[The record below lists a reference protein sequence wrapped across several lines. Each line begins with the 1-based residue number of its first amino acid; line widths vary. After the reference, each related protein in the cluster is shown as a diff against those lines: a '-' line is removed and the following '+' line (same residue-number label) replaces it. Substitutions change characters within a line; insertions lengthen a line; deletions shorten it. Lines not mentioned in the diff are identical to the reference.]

1 MQTED
6 IVKRVDWEKSELV
19 PVIAQDFQTNEV
31 LMLAYMNKEAL
42 SKTLSSG
49 KAHYFS
55 RSKQR
60 IWMKGESSGNIQNVK
75 EIYVDCDNDTVLL
88 KIEQIGG
95 AACHT
100 GRRSCFFTKLDTAEI
115 ISEVDA
121 MVTQNYNVADKVYH
135 VIQERKK
142 ADPKSS
148 YVASLFH
155 KGENT
160 ILKKVVE
167 EAGEFCFAVKDND
180 TKEIVYEA
188 ADLAFHVLVALGEKN
203 IDPDRIGQ
211 ELERR
216 FGLSGIE
223 EKKMRKSH
231 APDPDQSEDS

>member
-1 MQTED
+1 MKEV
-6 IVKRVDWEKSELV
+6 INKIDWDKSELI
-19 PVIAQDFQTNEV
+19 PVIAQDYQTNEV

-42 SKTLSSG
+42 YLTLESG

-60 IWMKGESSGNIQNVK
+60 IWQKGESSGNIQIIK
-75 EIYVDCDNDTVLL
+75 DMYVDCDNDTLL
-88 KIEQIGG
+88 IKIEQVGG

-100 GRRSCFFTKLDTAEI
+100 GRKSCFFTKLDTL
-115 ISEVDA
+115 EVVSDVDTSA
-121 MVTQNYNVADKVYH
+121 IQNYSVIDKVYH

-148 YVASLFH
+148 YVSSLFH
-155 KGENT
+155 KGENS

-167 EAGEFCFAVKDND
+167 EAGEFCFAVKDD
-180 TKEIVYEA
+180 DEKEIVYEA

-203 IDPDRIGQ
+203 IDPDRIKQ

-231 APDPDQSEDS
+231 APNNTQTEDS